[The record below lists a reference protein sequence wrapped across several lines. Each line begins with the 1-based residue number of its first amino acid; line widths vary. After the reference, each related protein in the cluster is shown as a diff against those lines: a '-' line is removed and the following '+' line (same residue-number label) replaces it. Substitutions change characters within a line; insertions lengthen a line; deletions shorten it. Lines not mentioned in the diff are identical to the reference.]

1 MRSCRIIEESH
12 HFLAESGDLVP
23 CWLRTISVKAN
34 ILNSL
39 TKVASAATAR
49 VMEINIKLHLAELVR
64 GMEERAA
71 AQSESTANRRAI
83 SIRGLDLGARVDFSN
98 AQRGEVAIVAPFGQV
113 LRIQDRVR
121 TVPKPKLAREH
132 PIIRAHKW
140 HQMLQSGEVATRFE
154 LAKRMKLTPGV
165 ITRILKLIELDPG
178 IQAYLAEL
186 KTTSAILHFG
196 YRPMGE
202 LADLQPHE
210 QRAAF
215 DKMRAAYEGVER
227 RRNERG
233 KTITLPSSTHSPS
246 KTPRISAG

>member
-1 MRSCRIIEESH
+1 M
-12 HFLAESGDLVP
+12 
-23 CWLRTISVKAN
+23 
-34 ILNSL
+34 
-39 TKVASAATAR
+39 
-49 VMEINIKLHLAELVR
+49 
-64 GMEERAA
+64 
-71 AQSESTANRRAI
+71 
-83 SIRGLDLGARVDFSN
+83 DFTN

-121 TVPKPKLAREH
+121 TVPRPKPAREH
-132 PIIRAHKW
+132 PIVRAHKW